1 VNDQQ
6 RAKFEYLLRVGDN
19 SLILGQRIA
28 EWLGHGPQLEEDIA
42 SANVSLDLLGQAR
55 LWLTYAGKVEGR
67 GRDEDALAFRRDQHE
82 FHNCTMV
89 ELPNGM
95 HSKRDYAF
103 TILRRMLFDAY
114 QGVLLPR
121 LAQSADAEIAAIA
134 AKSGKEN
141 DYHWRHSSDWLIRFG
156 DGTEESH
163 RRAQAALDGLWGYTA
178 ELFVSDSIDRA
189 AAAAH
194 LAPAAQSLREAWL
207 AAVEPV
213 IARATLL
220 VPAATKFLSTGKS
233 GAHSEHLGYVLA
245 EMQFLQRAYPNA
257 QW

>member
-1 VNDQQ
+1 MDLQ
-6 RAKFEYLLRVGDN
+6 RVKFEYLLRMGDN
-19 SLILGQRIA
+19 ALILGQRLA

-55 LWLTYAGKVEGR
+55 WWLSYAGKVEGR

-82 FHNCTMV
+82 FRNCTMV

-95 HSKRDYAF
+95 HGKRDYAF
-103 TILRRMLFDAY
+103 TIVRRMLFDAH
-114 QGVLLPR
+114 QRALLPR
-121 LAQSADAEIAAIA
+121 LAQSADADIAAIA
-134 AKSGKEN
+134 AKSCKEN
-141 DYHWRHSSDWLIRFG
+141 DYHWQHSSDWVIRFG

-163 RRAQAALDGLWGYTA
+163 RRAQAALEGLWGYTA
-178 ELFVSDSIDRA
+178 ELYVSDAIDHDA
-189 AAAAH
+189 AAAR

-213 IARATLL
+213 IAQATLRM
-220 VPAATKFLSTGKS
+220 PASTKFLSTGKS

-245 EMQFLQRAYPNA
+245 EMQFLQRAYPDA
-257 QW
+257 RW